1 MNGHS
6 HTAALSVPP
15 QQHLSLSCPT
25 QPAVGQHQYTTATIN
40 WYSWY
45 SWVANFPLPLLP
57 KGCPHSDPN
66 SSKTLFQP
74 GAKTEAYLHRQTPGG
89 SLFIF

>member
-74 GAKTEAYLHRQTPGG
+74 GAKTEAYLDRQTPGG